1 MAGKM
6 SPKFVALCTLAI
18 GAIYTTGYSITSTST
33 TALATT
39 QQGLPNA
46 STASGGS
53 AVAAANGSAVG
64 SSSSSQNSTTQG
76 SGQGGNKS
84 GTSSASP
91 AHNGNSGSSGTTKTS
106 SNTAQSSSHTIK
118 SSSTSSSSSKPSTSS
133 SSTSATSKSV
143 AVKVNTQKYLDGTY
157 NGSASNAIGGVSL
170 AVSIKSGKIADV
182 QITACDTH
190 YPQSYIDPVLPDY
203 VTANQTT
210 QIPVVSGATMSTA
223 DFYYALV
230 QALSQAQN
238 PNYKG

>member
-18 GAIYTTGYSITSTST
+18 GAIYTTGYSITSTSS

-46 STASGGS
+46 TGSS
-53 AVAAANGSAVG
+53 AVAAANGSA
-64 SSSSSQNSTTQG
+64 G
-76 SGQGGNKS
+76 SGQSASKAGG
-84 GTSSASP
+84 SSAST
-91 AHNGNSGSSGTTKTS
+91 ANKANASASGTTKTS
-106 SNTAQSSSHTIK
+106 STTHPATSTQTTTK
-118 SSSTSSSSSKPSTSS
+118 STSTASTTSRPATASSISTTSKP
-133 SSTSATSKSV
+133 A
-143 AVKVNTQKYLDGTY
+143 APKVNTNKYLDGNY
-157 NGSASNAIGGVSL
+157 NGSASNQIGGVSL
-170 AVSIKSGKIADV
+170 AVSIHNGKIANV

-190 YPQSYIDPVLPDY
+190 YPQSYIDPVLPDF
-203 VTANQTT
+203 VVANQTT

>member
-1 MAGKM
+1 MAAKM

-76 SGQGGNKS
+76 SGQGGNK
-84 GTSSASP
+84 
-91 AHNGNSGSSGTTKTS
+91 S

>member
-18 GAIYTTGYSITSTST
+18 GAIYTTGYSITSTSS

-46 STASGGS
+46 PTGSS
-53 AVAAANGSAVG
+53 AVAAANGSA
-64 SSSSSQNSTTQG
+64 G
-76 SGQGGNKS
+76 SGQSASKPAN
-84 GTSSASP
+84 SSAST
-91 AHNGNSGSSGTTKTS
+91 ANKA
-106 SNTAQSSSHTIK
+106 NTASTGKTNK
-118 SSSTSSSSSKPSTSS
+118 SSSTTHPAASTKSTSTASTTSKPAASTSS
-133 SSTSATSKSV
+133 ISTTSKP
-143 AVKVNTQKYLDGTY
+143 AAPKVNTNKYLDGNY
-157 NGSASNAIGGVSL
+157 NGSASNQIGGVSL
-170 AVSIKSGKIADV
+170 AVSIHNGKIANV

-203 VTANQTT
+203 VVANQTT